1 MGCQL
6 CIQCGKLRDG
16 VPSCFFG
23 IPTGRNRVD
32 RYDQLVKVF
41 RFDDDP
47 IGGDNA
53 VVVGCSGIG
62 RQRAGAAATIHFRFY
77 PCFKAYKVR
86 GKNLV
91 LRIKSQYVSPP

>member
-6 CIQCGKLRDG
+6 CIQCGQLRDG

-53 VVVGCSGIG
+53 VVVLYHWQAADHIP
-62 RQRAGAAATIHFRFY
+62 AGAEEPQASGFFLLSGDDI
-77 PCFKAYKVR
+77 CCVI
-86 GKNLV
+86 GL
-91 LRIKSQYVSPP
+91 